1 MCYLNRYHNKY
12 IFTSCHVL
20 EKNYPCAQ
28 LHATRAFGICAMYG
42 GNQFKFYASA
52 GISYLSKV
60 ISKGLSTSELY
71 DTAVAALGKICEFH
85 RDNTGS
91 MVVKKWLYFLPLK
104 HDLYMH
110 MGCFLN

>member
-1 MCYLNRYHNKY
+1 M
-12 IFTSCHVL
+12 TS
-20 EKNYPCAQ
+20 N
-28 LHATRAFGICAMYG
+28 
-42 GNQFKFYASA
+42 KFYVA

-91 MVVKKWLYFLPLK
+91 MVIIFQNIK
-104 HDLYMH
+104 
-110 MGCFLN
+110 